1 MSETSWAEER
11 RETANNF
18 LNKSQNNNNKRN
30 SQPITPLG
38 QVYDKNLYLEI
49 RFSGYYLYE
58 ERRKEKKK
66 ILWNKETLNIWISPY
81 IWFSL
86 AKYNLEE
93 IFLRSFFESA
103 DMNSVF

>member
-38 QVYDKNLYLEI
+38 QVYNKNLYLEI
-49 RFSGYYLYE
+49 RFSGYYL
-58 ERRKEKKK
+58 
-66 ILWNKETLNIWISPY
+66 
-81 IWFSL
+81 
-86 AKYNLEE
+86 
-93 IFLRSFFESA
+93 
-103 DMNSVF
+103 